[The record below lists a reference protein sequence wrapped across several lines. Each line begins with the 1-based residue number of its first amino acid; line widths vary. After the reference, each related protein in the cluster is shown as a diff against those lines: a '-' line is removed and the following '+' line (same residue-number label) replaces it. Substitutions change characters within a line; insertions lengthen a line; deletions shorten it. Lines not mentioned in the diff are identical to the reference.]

1 MNFHKS
7 IRVSLFV
14 YKHSNDSK
22 LIRLLRSAY
31 FLITYVETTMNSLI
45 SEVILTIFTITL
57 EIFIFVKNALK
68 EENLNVRKDG
78 FYIYIFYP
86 LMVVL
91 SIFFTSL
98 VLTLCLAVRSQS
110 CFFCFDYLNLIAV
123 FFSDH
128 CKEVT
133 DLVP

>member
-1 MNFHKS
+1 M
-7 IRVSLFV
+7 
-14 YKHSNDSK
+14 
-22 LIRLLRSAY
+22 IRLLRSAY
-31 FLITYVETTMNSLI
+31 FLITFVETTMNSLI

-110 CFFCFDYLNLIAV
+110 CFFLL
-123 FFSDH
+123 
-128 CKEVT
+128 
-133 DLVP
+133 